1 MHRKTGMAERKEN
14 RTWVVW
20 LALPLVLA
28 ATLSSAQEKKGKPL
42 RIGLLQSGVN
52 PLYNDVARGFE
63 KALTEAGFKEGGRVA
78 FDRQNGRGEEG
89 RLREMARR
97 FIDADV
103 RLLHT
108 IADPASQ
115 AALQMTKQIPLVF
128 SSVTDPVASGLV
140 PQAPSTGMASG
151 TNVTGVID
159 RWPAGVQFDL
169 FARFF
174 PKARKWGTLYDPGN
188 KVSQISL
195 QEMKTAAGKLEVDL
209 VAVPVTSRAEALEA
223 ARSLAGVVQVLNLP
237 CDPLVLSALDGIV
250 KLCNEKKIP
259 LFSGDLGT
267 AARGVMGACGW
278 DPFLIGKGAGKKAVR
293 ILNGESPG
301 QIPWGPPEKLT
312 LIVNEQAARAQGA
325 VLPPDLLKQADRVL
339 KK

>member
-1 MHRKTGMAERKEN
+1 MERKEN

-28 ATLSSAQEKKGKPL
+28 ATLSPAEEKGKPL
-42 RIGLLQSGVN
+42 RIGLLQSSAT
-52 PLYNDVARGFE
+52 PLSDDVARGFE
-63 KALTEAGFKEGGRVA
+63 KTLAEAGFKEGGRVV
-78 FDRQNGRGEEG
+78 FDRQKGRGEDN
-89 RLREMARR
+89 RLQEMARR
-97 FIDADV
+97 LIENNV

-108 IADPASQ
+108 VADPASR
-115 AALQMTKQIPLVF
+115 AAVQLTRQVPLVF
-128 SSVTDPVASGLV
+128 SSVSDPVASGLV
-140 PQAPSTGMASG
+140 PPAASPGMASG

-159 RWPAGVQFDL
+159 RWPGGVQFDL

-188 KVSQISL
+188 RMSRISL
-195 QEMKTAAGKLEVDL
+195 REMKAAAGKVEVDL
-209 VAVPVTSRAEALEA
+209 VAVPVANRSDVGEA
-223 ARSLAGVVQVLNLP
+223 ARTLVGAVQVINLP

-250 KLCNEKKIP
+250 KLCNEKKVP

-267 AARGVMGACGW
+267 APRGVMAACGW
-278 DPFLIGKGAGKKAVR
+278 DPLLIGAEAGKKAVR

-301 QIPWGPPEKLT
+301 QIPWGPPGKLT
-312 LIVNEQAARAQGA
+312 LIVNEEAARAQGA
-325 VLPPDLLKQADRVL
+325 VLPPDLLKRADRVL